1 MFIFLTGL
9 DATRRVNWGLEM
21 VRARHIYHRHT
32 NALQQ
37 APRFEVGEQVRCKY
51 GGQWAIGRVVAHNYE
66 EPQVTQNTVPCPF
79 LAAMACYYVSLCR
92 SLSPHSFPFTTWKPT
107 DDPGV

>member
-1 MFIFLTGL
+1 
-9 DATRRVNWGLEM
+9 M

-32 NALQQ
+32 NGLQQ

-66 EPQVTQNTVPCPF
+66 EPQVAQNTVPCPF
-79 LAAMACYYVSLCR
+79 LAAMACTMCLCVGPSALIPFLLLLVSPPMIQEFKL
-92 SLSPHSFPFTTWKPT
+92 SIQEFNHLSPS
-107 DDPGV
+107 